1 MHTLK
6 TMLKYAFRNRWLWLA
21 GIFMPAVFSAATNIY
36 LANTLQDYV
45 ELVSGDH
52 VAAHNVVVT
61 LLMALAVLLLF
72 SCLDDLGLLA
82 RSLLPAIVESRLRAD
97 CCRKLIRTP
106 LKNLRKFR
114 TGELL
119 TRYTTDVELCAR
131 IAVNDISGVVY
142 PLIAGTGYA
151 LAVFFSGTGLGLI
164 MLGLGVSVILLNFIF
179 VPKLKSA
186 QKNILQAKEAY
197 TSECVGA
204 LHGKMTIRQYS
215 AGETMSRRIREAAD
229 RIREKEYRAVSL
241 RALKALTSDALA
253 ESCIYLLTPLACI
266 LAAYSYMDL
275 STVLFLDQLCRCFI
289 VSTQN
294 FATAFVNY
302 KEHKLSFERIS
313 EVLLLPKESE
323 ERETGI
329 PEVSGEQ
336 VTGTPHTSR
345 GQESGTPHTPRGQ
358 ESGTPDASRGQE
370 SGTLDAP
377 RGQESGTLHAPRG
390 QESGTPDASPR
401 DGSVTFDHVS
411 VSYEGRQVLNGIS
424 FHISP
429 GECVCIRGG
438 SGSGKSTLAKAL
450 MQMVDYQG
458 EISIGGKNCKE
469 LPLDA
474 LRKQIAFSP
483 EHSDLFCT
491 SVYENILF
499 GNPTAQ
505 KEAVYRA
512 ADKAAVTDTE
522 AFLGR
527 EAGKCGELLS
537 GGQRQRVSI
546 ARALLRDAPIFI
558 LDEPTAA
565 LDTES
570 ETRILQTISGL
581 KQEGKC
587 ILLITHKESTMDIAD
602 RILEL

>member
-358 ESGTPDASRGQE
+358 ESGTPDAS
-370 SGTLDAP
+370 
-377 RGQESGTLHAPRG
+377 
-390 QESGTPDASPR
+390 PR

>member
-36 LANTLQDYV
+36 LANILQDYV

-52 VAAHNVVVT
+52 AAFHNVVIT
-61 LLMALAVLLLF
+61 LLTALAMLLLL
-72 SCLDDLGLLA
+72 SCLDDVGLLA
-82 RSLLPAIVESRLRAD
+82 RSLLPVIVESRLRAD
-97 CCRKLIRTP
+97 CCGKLIRTS
-106 LKNLRKFR
+106 LKNLQKFR
-114 TGELL
+114 TGKLL

-151 LAVFFSGTGLGLI
+151 VAVLFSGTGLGLI
-164 MLGLGVSVILLNFIF
+164 MLGLGISVILLNFIF

-204 LHGKMTIRQYS
+204 LHGKMTIRQYC
-215 AGETMSRRIREAAD
+215 AGAAMSRRIREAAD

-241 RALKALTSDALA
+241 RTLKALTSDALA
-253 ESCIYLLTPLACI
+253 GSCIYLLTPLACV

-302 KEHKLSFERIS
+302 KEHKLSFERVS
-313 EVLLLPKESE
+313 EVLLLPEESE
-323 ERETGI
+323 ERETDI
-329 PEVSGEQ
+329 P
-336 VTGTPHTSR
+336 HASR
-345 GQESGTPHTPRGQ
+345 GQESGTPDTPKGQ
-358 ESGTPDASRGQE
+358 KSGI
-370 SGTLDAP
+370 
-377 RGQESGTLHAPRG
+377 LHAPGG

-424 FHISP
+424 FHISS

-458 EISIGGKNCKE
+458 SIFLGGRDCKE
-469 LPLDA
+469 LPLDV
-474 LRKQIAFSP
+474 LRGQIAFSP
-483 EHSDLFCT
+483 EHSDLFGT

-499 GNPTAQ
+499 GNPAATR
-505 KEAVYRA
+505 KAVYRA
-512 ADKAAVTDTE
+512 AERAAVTDPET
-522 AFLGR
+522 FLGR
-527 EAGKCGELLS
+527 EAGTAGELLS

-546 ARALLRDAPIFI
+546 ARALLRDSPIFI

-570 ETRILQTISGL
+570 EARILQTISGL

-602 RILEL
+602 KIIQCGAPTT